1 MSREI
6 NLFEGEVETSTIIKH
21 PPTKKEYEQTNLPGV
36 LEEVHEQEKAH
47 QREGQSR
54 LQVKRLI
61 EALLFSSNEPIPF
74 GKIREVTD
82 QLHPLKPRHLKEILL
97 ELQNEYLSQQRG
109 YRLEEIGSGY
119 MLRTCEEFS
128 PYIELLYR
136 NKRTEKLSQAAAEV
150 LAIIAYRQPITRP
163 QIEGIRGVD
172 SSGVVAS
179 LIERGLIHAVGRM
192 EAPGRPTLYGI
203 TSEFLSHFGLKNI
216 EELPGIDITADTEE
230 GVVDLEETH
239 GI

>member
-6 NLFEGEVETSTIIKH
+6 NLFQDEVEATQIVH
-21 PPTKKEYEQTNLPGV
+21 APPPKQLEKREEKE
-36 LEEVHEQEKAH
+36 EERDKSASQQA
-47 QREGQSR
+47 QIQAR
-54 LQVKRLI
+54 LQVKRLV
-61 EALLFSSNEPIPF
+61 EALLFSSNEPITF
-74 GKIREVTD
+74 DKIREVAD
-82 QLHPLKPRHLKEILL
+82 QLYPLKPRHLKEILL
-97 ELQNEYLSQQRG
+97 ELQNEYLSEQRG
-109 YRLEEIGSGY
+109 FRLEEIAQGY

-128 PYIELLYR
+128 SYIELLYR
-136 NKRTEKLSQAAAEV
+136 NKRTEKLTQAAAEV

-179 LIERGLIHAVGRM
+179 LCERGLIHPVGKM

-216 EELPGIDITADTEE
+216 QELPGVEA
-230 GVVDLEETH
+230 
-239 GI
+239 

>member
-21 PPTKKEYEQTNLPGV
+21 PTPRRHFENECLPNPDPEN
-36 LEEVHEQEKAH
+36 LEEETKVDKPAID
-47 QREGQSR
+47 SR

-61 EALLFSSNEPIPF
+61 EALLFSSNEPLAF
-74 GKIREVTD
+74 AKIREVAD
-82 QLHPLKPRHLKEILL
+82 QLNPLKPRHLKELLL
-97 ELQNEYLSQQRG
+97 ELQNEYLTQQRG
-109 YRLEEIGSGY
+109 YRLEEIGQGY
-119 MLRTCEEFS
+119 LLRTCEEFS

-136 NKRTEKLSQAAAEV
+136 NKRAEKLSQAAAEV

-172 SSGVVAS
+172 SSGVVSS
-179 LIERGLIHAVGRM
+179 LVERGLIHAVGKL

-203 TSEFLSHFGLKNI
+203 TNEFLSHFGLRDI
-216 EELPGIDITADTEE
+216 QELPGVNIVEEE
-230 GVVDLEETH
+230 GEN
-239 GI
+239 

>member
-1 MSREI
+1 MSKEI
-6 NLFEGEVETSTIIKH
+6 NLFEEEVETSIITN
-21 PPTKKEYEQTNLPGV
+21 PSTPKEQYEQTNLPGIM
-36 LEEVHEQEKAH
+36 EKVHEQEQTH
-47 QREGQSR
+47 QREINAR

-61 EALLFSSNEPIPF
+61 EALLFSSNEPIAF

-109 YRLEEIGSGY
+109 YRLEEIGQGY

-172 SSGVVAS
+172 SSGVVYS
-179 LIERGLIHAVGRM
+179 LIERGLIHAVGKL

-203 TSEFLSHFGLKNI
+203 TGDFLSHFGLKDI
-216 EELPGIDITADTEE
+216 QELPGVDITPDVEE
-230 GVVDLEETH
+230 ESS
-239 GI
+239 